1 MSFKTTTLKNIFQLG
16 RFTYTGEI
24 ISFLASI
31 VMARLLLPEEYGI
44 VAMIYV
50 ITNFAGILTG
60 LGISSEVIR
69 NPYQYTFHKSMLN
82 LSIYVG
88 FALFLLVILLSYPLA
103 VFYENNALILPTLL
117 IAFKFPVRSTS
128 AVFYALLIKER
139 RYSLVGKIELTN
151 NVMTNALM
159 IAMAAAGFSYWSLIV
174 PFLLG
179 EVYKLFHYKSYT
191 QIKLR
196 FYPFKYTKVAF
207 KYSKALMGSILGV
220 RMISY
225 WARNLDNLLIGKNF
239 GEASLGLYNRGYR
252 FLNLAEKTIDNL
264 FGTILY
270 PNLQKLKIDGG
281 NVNHE
286 YMFFVGLITLIS
298 FPVGAVLILMP
309 DLLVK
314 ILWGPNWLGTV
325 QYLPYFGIVVLSRT
339 NKTNIEAIF
348 KIHYKE
354 RLLFKFGVF
363 NSVVVVL
370 SIVLGSLHSP
380 LMIAKLIAISQTVLI
395 LPVVVFY
402 VFIYAMRFDL
412 KKTMVFYFPRIILLT
427 GTLTTLLLNYYWLTF
442 AQVFL
447 YLVFLLLDLRSD
459 FKKLIT
465 LIQARSSVKRSPK

>member
-1 MSFKTTTLKNIFQLG
+1 MSFKITTLKNVFQLG

-24 ISFLASI
+24 VSFLASI

-69 NPYQYTFHKSMLN
+69 NPFQYTFHKAMLN

-88 FALFLLVILLSYPLA
+88 FALFILVILLSYPLA
-103 VFYENNALILPTLL
+103 LFYENNALILPTLL
-117 IAFKFPVRSTS
+117 IAFKFPIRSSS

-151 NVMTNALM
+151 NLLSNALM
-159 IAMAAAGFSYWSLIV
+159 ITMAAVGFSYWSLIV

-191 QIKLR
+191 YLKLR
-196 FYPFKYTKVAF
+196 FYPFKYTRVAF

-225 WARNLDNLLIGKNF
+225 WGRNLDNLLIGKNF
-239 GEASLGLYNRGYR
+239 GETSLGLYNRGYR

-270 PNLQKLKIDGG
+270 PNLQKLKTDGG

-286 YMFFVGLITLIS
+286 YMFFVGLITLVS

-314 ILWGPNWLGTV
+314 ILWGSNWLGTV
-325 QYLPYFGIVVLSRT
+325 QYLPYFGMVVLSRT

-354 RLLFKFGVF
+354 RLLFRFGVF
-363 NSVVVVL
+363 NSVTIVV

-402 VFIYAMRFDL
+402 VFIYDMRFDL
-412 KKTMVFYFPRIILLT
+412 KKTMVFYLPRIILLT

-447 YLVFLLLDLRSD
+447 YLVFLLLDLSSD

-465 LIQARSSVKRSPK
+465 IIHARSSMKKNSK